1 MATVS
6 SHILNAVDGTH
17 AAGVAVRLINLGTG
31 ETLFDTVTDA
41 GGRLKEVVSRI
52 DRDAG
57 YELTFDVG
65 AYWVARGVAPRMR
78 EIVLRFG
85 MPDDDG
91 TYHSPIIASPNGY
104 SVWAS
109 E

>member
-17 AAGVAVRLINLGTG
+17 AAGVAVRLINLKTG
-31 ETLFDTVTDA
+31 EMLFDTITDA

-52 DRDAG
+52 DCDAA

-78 EIVLRFG
+78 EVVLRFG
-85 MPDDDG
+85 MPNVDV
-91 TYHSPIIASPNGY
+91 TYHSPIIVSPNGY
-104 SVWAS
+104 SVWTS